1 MSAFVDHVKQKN
13 FESTLRYV
21 EDIYKKTFDEYEKQ
35 EQQIWWMKKNFSR
48 QKKLLSDSIKLLYN
62 VRQKV
67 PINIISKIK
76 KAYNPYSKKEID
88 IIWRVES
95 PDSIN
100 GTITL
105 ETIISKAKS
114 ISKGT
119 RKEGGGSRRRKVKSN
134 SRRSNTRSSNTRK
147 KSKSNSNTRKK
158 SKR

>member
-1 MSAFVDHVKQKN
+1 MSAFVYHVNEEEKKKKN
-13 FESTLRYV
+13 FESTLRHV
-21 EDIYKKTFDEYEKQ
+21 EDKYKKTFDEYKKQ

-48 QKKLLSDSIKLLYN
+48 QKKHLSDSIKLLYK

-76 KAYNPYSKKEID
+76 KAYNPISKKEID

-105 ETIISKAKS
+105 ETIISKA
-114 ISKGT
+114 T
-119 RKEGGGSRRRKVKSN
+119 RKKSRSSN
-134 SRRSNTRSSNTRK
+134 TRRSNTRRSNTRR
-147 KSKSNSNTRKK
+147 SNTRKK

>member
-1 MSAFVDHVKQKN
+1 MSAFVYHVNEDEKKKKN
-13 FESTLRYV
+13 FESTLRHV
-21 EDIYKKTFDEYEKQ
+21 EDKYKKTFDEYKKQ

-48 QKKLLSDSIKLLYN
+48 QKKHLSDSIKLLYK

-76 KAYNPYSKKEID
+76 KAYNPISKKEID

-105 ETIISKAKS
+105 ETIISKA
-114 ISKGT
+114 T
-119 RKEGGGSRRRKVKSN
+119 RKKSRSSN
-134 SRRSNTRSSNTRK
+134 TRRSNTRR
-147 KSKSNSNTRKK
+147 SNTRKK

>member
-1 MSAFVDHVKQKN
+1 MSAFVYNVNEKEKKKKN
-13 FESTLRYV
+13 FESTLRHV
-21 EDIYKKTFDEYEKQ
+21 EDKYKKTFDEYKKQ
-35 EQQIWWMKKNFSR
+35 EQQIWWMKKKFSR
-48 QKKLLSDSIKLLYN
+48 QKKHLSDSIKLLYK

-76 KAYNPYSKKEID
+76 KAYNPISKKEID

-105 ETIISKAKS
+105 ETIISKA
-114 ISKGT
+114 T
-119 RKEGGGSRRRKVKSN
+119 RKKSRSSN
-134 SRRSNTRSSNTRK
+134 TRRSNTRRSNTRR
-147 KSKSNSNTRKK
+147 SNTRKK